1 MENNSDN
8 PFDVTTWLS
17 TTAILKQVFLTSA
30 LTDCWLTY
38 FAGDLREDLWT
49 FSLKLTVPSNSGTP
63 AKTSCKEF
71 QLNCCIC
78 TNKDIT
84 RWILTVVKFLW
95 EGVRMKASWE
105 SVTKHHLHPPLLW
118 NSVVAAFTLIE
129 DTPLFPGRSNYVT
142 ESNTRRWDVEIPGFS
157 VKS

>member
-63 AKTSCKEF
+63 AKTSARDKGFWTRRLALVMQGISVKLLYMHE
-71 QLNCCIC
+71 QRHNPLNVMWLWSLVCSIC
-78 TNKDIT
+78 FSV
-84 RWILTVVKFLW
+84 LTVVKFLW

-105 SVTKHHLHPPLLW
+105 SVTKRYLHSPCYG
-118 NSVVAAFTLIE
+118 
-129 DTPLFPGRSNYVT
+129 TPLWLPLRL
-142 ESNTRRWDVEIPGFS
+142 
-157 VKS
+157 